1 MQAEQLGESEED
13 DVKERKESKASKFD
27 GNMDLKEASEMNNV
41 DADDYLEKPL
51 IDSLMRL
58 FRM

>member
-1 MQAEQLGESEED
+1 MQAEQLGESED
-13 DVKERKESKASKFD
+13 DESKERKESKASKFD
-27 GNMDLKEASEMNNV
+27 GNMDLKEASEINSV

-58 FRM
+58 F